1 MIFCRA
7 YFYLSVLYKRFIVL
21 NFDVAQHTNEVIQ
34 KTSVFLTL
42 IITDTYCNVK
52 NCCIVTPIVT
62 QARSDV
68 KSAKRKA
75 MLNSIF
81 EMWDNEGSGYLDLDE
96 VVFTMKKYKEGVDNA
111 HIDKGGY
118 L

>member
-1 MIFCRA
+1 M
-7 YFYLSVLYKRFIVL
+7 
-21 NFDVAQHTNEVIQ
+21 
-34 KTSVFLTL
+34 
-42 IITDTYCNVK
+42 
-52 NCCIVTPIVT
+52 

-96 VVFTMKKYKEGVDNA
+96 VVGTMKKYKEGVDNA
-111 HIDKGGY
+111 HIDRGRQKQFFCY
-118 L
+118 LFLRTKFNVRRMWVTKVKTNKISSVCKHALLYDVWFHQLRSCMTCSFSICVLV